1 MNSYDDCYLRPKV
14 PRKNSKFLLKSVAP
28 LALSCIVGTGGV
40 MTAASLANLG
50 SQIYVEPSLHIE
62 SQRTNKN
69 DTRSPAE
76 HVVSIRNI
84 FALNTSDLAAVLSVT
99 RPTIYAWLEGQE
111 PKPEMVNH
119 IQKISQMADKLQAL
133 NIARVDKLVHRP
145 IFDGYSL
152 LDKLKANEDVTEYLP
167 ILKKLAD
174 KEEQARHVV
183 KGSNKNARPF
193 ADAASDY
200 STPLYSKS

>member
-1 MNSYDDCYLRPKV
+1 MNSYDDCYIRLKIPK
-14 PRKNSKFLLKSVAP
+14 KNAQFLLKNVTP
-28 LALSCIVGTGGV
+28 LALSFIVGTGGL
-40 MTAASLANLG
+40 MTTASLENLS

-62 SQRTNKN
+62 FQRTNKE

-76 HVVSIRNI
+76 HVASIRNI

-119 IQKISQMADKLQAL
+119 IQKISQVADKLQAL
-133 NIARVDKLVHRP
+133 NIVRIDKLVHRP
-145 IFDGYSL
+145 IFEGHSL
-152 LDKLKANEDVTEYLP
+152 LDKLKANEDVSKYLP